1 MYSNIPNQRI
11 ARSQKNKV
19 WQKNCI
25 DGYISLSNA
34 NQSERKRSI
43 RRLYDYYNGVIHDED
58 YDYILRPYGKARKN
72 FPSKLRNYPLIK
84 PTIDLL
90 LGEKAKRPFNYSVV
104 AVNGDAVDRKEKA
117 KHELISKT
125 IHQGLANE
133 MNEMGMETEQPS
145 EPVPTSENLQ
155 ALFERSYVDNFAVIG
170 QKSLNYIMAQQDVHE
185 KLQKAWFHFIV
196 AGEAY
201 TLRCVINNDVSYEIL
216 NPLDVDYDLDP
227 DLDYVEDADWAIVTK
242 YMGPSQ
248 IVKNFG
254 RYLSKD
260 QMEAL
265 YTDSSFDTNLLFF
278 EDRREDIESRLIKV
292 QHVYWQSL
300 KRIGFLSYLDPNTM
314 SEEMME
320 VEDGF
325 VMPPELKEIGAKV
338 EWEWHNE
345 PWQAIRIN
353 EDFDVDVKPIEEFKS
368 SIDNPSKIKLPING
382 RKYSDIN
389 TSNISLVM
397 LGIPF
402 QLNYN
407 IYKYRLET
415 SIARSKDI
423 IAQLDINL
431 IPKKWDM
438 DKFMY
443 FVEGT
448 GIAWVDYDKEGV
460 KLSPQHQTVMDLSVK
475 TIQLYITLLE
485 HIQMEW
491 ENVSGVNRQR
501 RGEVGQYQGKA
512 MGQQAIVQ
520 SSHTTEDLYRKFAGL
535 EKRDLQTFIDLSK
548 YAWMDG
554 KKAANFLPDG
564 AIEYFTI
571 DPETWINTDLGIFVS
586 DATKDVEKMNAAR
599 EMTQAL
605 AQNGVPFSTI
615 LETLEGENFVE
626 LKGKVKA
633 AEASMQELQAAQSEA
648 QQQAEQAAA
657 EMEQQK
663 HDDLMMSSEKERMLT
678 ASEGEK
684 ERMLKVRLK
693 EMDMNMASNN
703 VPLTDPREMSLKER
717 AQSESERSNK
727 SEEVIKSKAVDAKK
741 ASDKKSEK

>member
-1 MYSNIPNQRI
+1 
-11 ARSQKNKV
+11 
-19 WQKNCI
+19 
-25 DGYISLSNA
+25 
-34 NQSERKRSI
+34 
-43 RRLYDYYNGVIHDED
+43 
-58 YDYILRPYGKARKN
+58 
-72 FPSKLRNYPLIK
+72 
-84 PTIDLL
+84 
-90 LGEKAKRPFNYSVV
+90 
-104 AVNGDAVDRKEKA
+104 
-117 KHELISKT
+117 
-125 IHQGLANE
+125 
-133 MNEMGMETEQPS
+133 
-145 EPVPTSENLQ
+145 
-155 ALFERSYVDNFAVIG
+155 
-170 QKSLNYIMAQQDVHE
+170 
-185 KLQKAWFHFIV
+185 
-196 AGEAY
+196 
-201 TLRCVINNDVSYEIL
+201 
-216 NPLDVDYDLDP
+216 
-227 DLDYVEDADWAIVTK
+227 
-242 YMGPSQ
+242 
-248 IVKNFG
+248 
-254 RYLSKD
+254 
-260 QMEAL
+260 
-265 YTDSSFDTNLLFF
+265 
-278 EDRREDIESRLIKV
+278 
-292 QHVYWQSL
+292 
-300 KRIGFLSYLDPNTM
+300 
-314 SEEMME
+314 
-320 VEDGF
+320 
-325 VMPPELKEIGAKV
+325 
-338 EWEWHNE
+338 
-345 PWQAIRIN
+345 
-353 EDFDVDVKPIEEFKS
+353 
-368 SIDNPSKIKLPING
+368 
-382 RKYSDIN
+382 
-389 TSNISLVM
+389 M

-554 KKAANFLPDG
+554 KKASNFLPDG
-564 AIEYFTI
+564 AIEYFTV
-571 DPETWINTDLGIFVS
+571 DPDTWINADLGIFVS

-633 AEASMQELQAAQSEA
+633 AEASMQELQSAQYEA
-648 QQQAEQAAA
+648 QQQAEQAQA

-693 EMDMNMASNN
+693 EMDINMASNN
-703 VPLTDPREMSLKER
+703 TPLTDPREMALKER

-727 SEEVIKSKAVDAKK
+727 SDEVIKNRAVTAKK